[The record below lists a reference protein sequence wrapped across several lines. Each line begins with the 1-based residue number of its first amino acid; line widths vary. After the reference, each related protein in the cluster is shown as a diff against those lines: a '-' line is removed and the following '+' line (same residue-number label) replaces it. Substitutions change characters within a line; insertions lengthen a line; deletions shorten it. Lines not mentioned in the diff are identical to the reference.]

1 MGKEGRERE
10 GGQGEEREEGRK
22 EGREDGGRGEDKGRV
37 LGGRVTSGLSQSRGC
52 PDTPQETSAGASQ
65 CRDAAEQVPAQHC
78 PGQAVRVLESSVPDR
93 EVPCDSNGP
102 GESPFPQSVQGSPSY
117 IDSGRALGFAPSQQ
131 ATST

>member
-1 MGKEGRERE
+1 MGKEGRDRE
-10 GGQGEEREEGRK
+10 EGQGEERKEGRK
-22 EGREDGGRGEDKGRV
+22 EGEKNGGREGRV

-65 CRDAAEQVPAQHC
+65 CRDTVEQTPVQHF
-78 PGQAVRVLESSVPDR
+78 PGQAVRVLESSVPDC

-117 IDSGRALGFAPSQQ
+117 IDSGRALGFAPASRPP
-131 ATST
+131 AHGL